1 MRLFFSYS
9 DALNRQRDDMT
20 AMQKKYSFVKYVS
33 RVCVNEMFVIIF
45 LGAILMFVMS
55 LSIVCGV

>member
-1 MRLFFSYS
+1 
-9 DALNRQRDDMT
+9 MT

-45 LGAILMFVMS
+45 VGAILIFVMS